1 MLKKKFD
8 SHGHE
13 LNLERHFTLIVEQ
26 FLGHE
31 TFSDFKI
38 NSDESLEINISD
50 RFIYCFLK

>member
-1 MLKKKFD
+1 MD
-8 SHGHE
+8 M
-13 LNLERHFTLIVEQ
+13 NLIWKDIIVPWLLQWVEQ

-50 RFIYCFLK
+50 FKI